1 MALEISLAQ
10 FNKIASGKYNAGI
23 IDFKSD
29 EGGNAIGELR
39 KVNNHVHSVEKNTET
54 LSPER
59 VLEVKESF
67 VMAMERAQVPQA
79 RIDEIRDTLG
89 IPKEAGATSDK
100 EHLGGLIEKRFKP
113 LTRQQVREILDQ
125 YAEGGK
131 GYTDESRAA
140 VSVQDER
147 AAQKA
152 ANMST
157 GRSLRR
163 ENVNTMNLEA
173 AQKRAEYVHYG
184 LTDVMSVF
192 STSRS
197 LASMVEARRC
207 RIKGEGAAADDLRN
221 ALVRDFGSDLAKL
234 FSVALKLLTAE
245 VHESAAFAFL
255 DTQVKLVKGD
265 DGKLSVVVG
274 RGDEATTLKLD
285 YGVEGLIDRFV
296 GLAIA
301 GRDAIGGETVKEM
314 LNAAYALDIKKG
326 LLASDR
332 TSLTR
337 GFAACIIEARGKMAL
352 APGETALYNLA
363 GENYNT
369 GLLVQIAQRA
379 LEGKLD
385 GESVLDTKQKLDN
398 YYAQMH
404 KDTANLPDDIKAML
418 ERVANIPL
426 EPVEDGELIVR
437 AQIVGDIN
445 EQINAIHPVP
455 PQPLPQNVTLPDI
468 KNFVADLI
476 FSNDTMVSD
485 VVVNQPGELMRSR
498 LAEPKNLA
506 AFTAIIK
513 NPNVLDA
520 VTSEEVAAILKA
532 GFTEIKGKLD
542 AAFRAANNNVPI
554 DQAKTEADFD
564 ARFAAFLRNADQLHG
579 EVIAGFETV
588 LDTMTDDAC
597 TKIQAFVNTVF
608 NIQANG
614 PDIVR
619 NPYAD
624 KKPEDIKAELDGKTL
639 NQILDEAATS
649 EVPGQVGLFK
659 QVISTYFTSLDR
671 SDKRSCLAA
680 ALRYANVFDF
690 TGKEGDALNSAKA
703 AALNKFTGAVLKGA
717 GPLMHKMMQ
726 GLPKDI
732 MGPYADA
739 LEDMKQHLAPIPRKI
754 VQAHLQRLIDESQE
768 PNKIDSITI
777 KKSLGAASVGEAFL
791 CEFNIKKMVQ
801 KTQLQINGS
810 IYRLVPVVDAQ
821 NNPVMEEK
829 IETHTAVVKIMRHD
843 AERRMKAEA
852 DLFTAAAKKIPGM
865 AKTWAGQLEQYKTE
879 FDFRTEAANVN
890 EAIPIYEVRNTAGH
904 PHSIIAP
911 DVTTMKL
918 SPLAQTKKDI
928 LVAEA
933 MMGQSVDEYFKEK
946 IGEIRRSASVLFE
959 SDPATGRIK
968 WEDEVDPVSGQTV
981 KKPVL
986 RPGRVPVV
994 AIATLQNDLATQ
1006 QGKLAAASDKL
1017 QQTVKL
1023 WFYNAIMGDGKFHG
1037 DAHAGNLMIAENQIG
1052 FIDFG
1057 NLYQLKRQ
1065 REDGVNEQQQLL
1077 RVILG
1082 AAFREKDFI
1091 LDGFEQLMSAEGK
1104 ARIKK
1109 PTKEGEV
1116 NPIREKAIAILDSVL
1131 SLQHGS
1137 FSFNIVY
1144 RLQAAIVEL
1153 QKLGLEL
1160 PPQINCFIQS
1170 LVRFSNTISEI
1181 NTIVNQTR
1189 ALMAQSAKLQVPD
1202 QQNRDELDL
1211 MGKIFDSYS
1220 SEDGQKM
1227 IHYELDMGGR
1237 KIFIPEA
1244 AQKPDDLKLPA
1255 YLMLLQSDVFGGD
1268 EKITAPMFQDGGTY
1282 TESVKNRLTYSPNT
1296 LEAATK
1302 LVETFVWHCDTEHSE
1317 YYTSEADN
1325 ARVALAQLTA
1335 ALRAAGDNADAK
1347 SAAIAQFAVAFAS
1360 QQATALQIMTSH
1372 FAANYRDTPPT
1383 AFSGAITDILFDNF
1397 VAMSDA
1403 IGGDRDTFI
1412 TDARTIAVDELHAN
1426 IWSFTPNLL
1435 AVPSIVSAIRKD
1447 ANSAGGDNSYQID
1460 IGV

>member
-10 FNKIASGKYNAGI
+10 FNKIASGKYNAGFV
-23 IDFKSD
+23 DFKSD
-29 EGGNAIGELR
+29 DGGNVVGELR
-39 KVNNHVHSVEKNTET
+39 KVNNHVHSVDKNKET
-54 LSPER
+54 ISPER
-59 VLEVKESF
+59 VLEVKEAF
-67 VMAMERAQVPQA
+67 VAAMERARVPEEFLGQ
-79 RIDEIRDTLG
+79 IREALG
-89 IPKEAGATSDK
+89 IPKQMEATSDK
-100 EHLGGLIEKRFKP
+100 AQLGSLIEKRFKP
-113 LTRQQVREILDQ
+113 LSRQQVREILDQ
-125 YAEGGK
+125 YADGGK
-131 GYTDESRAA
+131 GYTDESRVA
-140 VSVQDER
+140 VTRKDER
-147 AAQKA
+147 EAQRA
-152 ANMST
+152 ANMPT
-157 GRSLRR
+157 GRGQRR
-163 ENVNTMNLEA
+163 ENVNVMNLNA

-207 RIKGEGAAADDLRN
+207 RIKGEGAEAEDLRN
-221 ALVRDFGSDLAKL
+221 ALVRDLGSDLAKL
-234 FSVALKLLTAE
+234 FSVALKLLPAGE
-245 VHESAAFAFL
+245 RESASFAFL

-265 DGKLSVVVG
+265 DGNLSVLVG
-274 RGDEATTLKLD
+274 RGEDKTTVKLD
-285 YGVEGLIDRFV
+285 IGVEGLINRLV

-301 GRDAIGGETVKEM
+301 GRDAIGGEAVKEM
-314 LNAAYALDIKKG
+314 LNAAYALDVKKG

-332 TSLTR
+332 TSFTR
-337 GFAACIIEARGKMAL
+337 SFAACIIEARGKLEL
-352 APGETALYNLA
+352 APGETAVYNLA

-369 GLLVQIAQRA
+369 GLLVQIAQRV

-398 YYAQMH
+398 YYAQMR

-426 EPVEDGELIVR
+426 EPVVDGEMVVR
-437 AQIVGDIN
+437 AQFVGDIN
-445 EQINAIHPVP
+445 EQINAIHPVQ
-455 PQPLPQNVTLPDI
+455 PQPLPHDVTLTDI
-468 KNFVADLI
+468 KDFVADLV

-498 LAEPKNLA
+498 LSEPRNLA
-506 AFTAIIK
+506 AFMAIIK
-513 NPNVLDA
+513 DPRVLDA
-520 VTSEEVAAILKA
+520 VTSEDVAAILKA
-532 GFTEIKGKLD
+532 GFVEIKGKID
-542 AAFRAANNNVPI
+542 AAFKAANGNVAI
-554 DQAKTEADFD
+554 DQAKTEAGFD
-564 ARFAAFLRNADQLHG
+564 ERFAAFLRNADQLHG
-579 EVIAGFETV
+579 EVIAEFETV

-597 TKIQAFVNTVF
+597 SKIQAFVNTVF
-608 NIQANG
+608 DINANG
-614 PDIVR
+614 SDIVR
-619 NPYAD
+619 DPYAS
-624 KKPEDIKAELDGKTL
+624 KKPEEIKSELDGKTL

-659 QVISTYFTSLDR
+659 QVVSTYFTSLDR

-703 AALNKFTGAVLKGA
+703 AALNKFTGAILKGA

-754 VQAHLQRLIDESQE
+754 VQAHLQRVIDESQE
-768 PNKIDSITI
+768 PDKISSIKI

-791 CEFNIKKMVQ
+791 CEFAVKKMVQ
-801 KTQLQINGS
+801 KTRVQIDGS
-810 IYRLVPVVDAQ
+810 NYRLVPVVDAQ

-829 IETHTAVVKIMRHD
+829 VETHEVVVKIMRHD

-890 EAIPIYEVRNTAGH
+890 EAVPMYDVSSIPGH
-904 PHSIIAP
+904 PHSVIAP

-918 SPLAQTKKDI
+918 SSLAQTKKDI
-928 LVAEA
+928 LVAEV
-933 MMGQSVDEYFKEK
+933 MRGQTVDDYFKEK
-946 IGEIRRSASVLFE
+946 IGKIRQNASVLFE
-959 SDPATGRIK
+959 CDPATGRIK
-968 WEDEVDPVSGQTV
+968 WADEVDPVSGQTV

-986 RPGRVPVV
+986 RQGRIPAAAV
-994 AIATLQNDLATQ
+994 AGLQHELATEQ
-1006 QGKLAAASDKL
+1006 EKLAEASDKL

-1023 WFYNAIMGDGKFHG
+1023 WFYNAIIGDGKFHG
-1037 DAHAGNLMIAENQIG
+1037 DAHSGNIMISDNQIG

-1082 AAFREKDFI
+1082 AAFREKNFI

-1104 ARIKK
+1104 ERIRK
-1109 PTKEGEV
+1109 PAKEGEV

-1131 SLQHGS
+1131 SLEHGS

-1170 LVRFSNTISEI
+1170 LVRFSNTIAEI

-1202 QQNRDELDL
+1202 KQNRDELDL
-1211 MGKIFDSYS
+1211 IGKIFDSYT

-1227 IHYELDMGGR
+1227 IHFELDMGGR
-1237 KIFIPEA
+1237 KIFIPEEE
-1244 AQKPDDLKLPA
+1244 QKPDDLKWPA
-1255 YLMLLQSDVFGGD
+1255 YLMLLQSDVFGGNQKMD
-1268 EKITAPMFQDGGTY
+1268 APMFLAGGTY

-1296 LEAATK
+1296 LEAATN
-1302 LVETFVWHCDTEHSE
+1302 LVDTLVWHCDTEHND
-1317 YYTSEADN
+1317 YYTVPADN
-1325 ARVALAQLTA
+1325 AKVALVQLTA
-1335 ALRAAGDNADAK
+1335 ALRAAGDNAAAK
-1347 SAAIAQFAVAFAS
+1347 AAAIDQFAVAFAE
-1360 QQATALQIMTSH
+1360 QQAMALQIMSGM
-1372 FAANYRDTPPT
+1372 FVGNYKDAPPT
-1383 AFSGAITDILFDNF
+1383 AFSSAITDILFDNF
-1397 VAMSDA
+1397 SAMSDA

-1412 TDARTIAVDELHAN
+1412 TDARKIAVDELHAD
-1426 IWSFTPNLL
+1426 IWSITPNLL